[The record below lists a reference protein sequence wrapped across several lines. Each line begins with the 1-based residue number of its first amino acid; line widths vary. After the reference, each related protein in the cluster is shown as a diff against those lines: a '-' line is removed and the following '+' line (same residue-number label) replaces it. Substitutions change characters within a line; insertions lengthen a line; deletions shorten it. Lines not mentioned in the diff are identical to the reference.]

1 MISSTSPLV
10 ILDYP
15 SEDNLNLLSNLL
27 MITTIVTLIIFVVGS
42 QFHKMIGL

>member
-10 ILDYP
+10 ILNYP
-15 SEDNLNLLSNLL
+15 SEESLALLSHLL
-27 MITTIVTLIIFVVGS
+27 MGASALTFILFIVGS